1 MFKKEMRLAV
11 VIYGGASLALY
22 MHGVSKELLKLVRA
36 SKILHEV
43 GAERAATMPY
53 RESPDQRGADTEA
66 VYFELLKRINKHCHF
81 RVVIDVIAG
90 ASAGAINGVMLGK
103 AIVDDGELDA
113 QTSMW
118 LSDADVDYLSREKS
132 SAWSKWYLYPFLRTL
147 SFWLPEE
154 IGALP
159 ETREKLARLVR
170 SSWFEPPFSG
180 VRLCEHF
187 LDALQKIILSRR
199 DASSLLPPGQRLDM
213 YASITDLRG
222 YPGTI
227 RLNEELVAREWEHAA
242 YCHLTHVAGAA
253 ESDPGGF
260 SDANLPALV
269 WAARASSSFAGA
281 FPPFHHAELR
291 QILQARG
298 LAWPGEAAFLAQNV
312 FVRSGAPA
320 SQLFDPA
327 DRYFVDGGIVNNKPF
342 GAAMQALNQRSADR
356 HVDRYIVYIEPDPRV
371 EQSDDADAELGYLST
386 IRAALSTIP
395 RNQPI
400 LDELNEIVAQDK
412 RVQVNRR
419 IVEGN
424 REQIQQ
430 IVDRLEGVQAGQP
443 LSCDLIAYLRVGVA
457 EAAVD
462 DMGLAFRAYVQR
474 RVWRLTEALVDEWML
489 LSADP
494 NRRETREAMR
504 GSIELW
510 WNAGEDWTR
519 DHLQDGFLDR
529 FDVTFRIRRL
539 QFVIRRLNQHADI
552 VDLDEESR
560 DALDEFKHVA
570 YGFLEQLYEM
580 RRARLLMDDSLLGQL
595 AAAAKLLPL
604 NRDQSRELLR
614 ALSAALGLGAF
625 DRDVDQAFFEFS
637 THLSDED
644 VRRVFLSDYVGFP
657 LYDVLLF
664 TPGTSDIGPDPLTPI
679 RVERISPE
687 DADSLASAFAGL
699 RCRDLMGFIGFF
711 NRGYREH
718 DYLWGRLNGADRIVD
733 LLQSAFP
740 DGIEDAEA
748 LRHELFEV
756 IVTSEKRRLYRCD
769 EELAKLDELLSSNS
783 AHSVDG

>member
-11 VIYGGASLALY
+11 VIYGGASLAIY

-43 GAERAATMPY
+43 GTKRAANMPY
-53 RESPDQRGADTEA
+53 RESPDHRDSDTEA

-113 QTSMW
+113 QTPMW
-118 LSDADVDYLSREKS
+118 LSDADVDYLSNEKS
-132 SAWSKWYLYPFLRTL
+132 SWNKWYLYPLLRTL
-147 SFWLPEE
+147 SFWLPGDL
-154 IGALP
+154 GAHP
-159 ETREKLARLVR
+159 ETREKLTRLIR

-180 VRLCEHF
+180 VRLSEHF
-187 LDALQKIILSRR
+187 LDALQKIMDSRR
-199 DASSLLPPGQRLDM
+199 EGSTLLPPGARLDM
-213 YASITDLRG
+213 YASITDLQG

-227 RLNEELVAREWEHAA
+227 RLHEELVAREWEHAA

-253 ESDPGGF
+253 DPNTSDF
-260 SDANLPALV
+260 RDDNVPALV

-281 FPPFHHAELR
+281 FPPFHHNELR
-291 QILQARG
+291 ELLQARG
-298 LAWPGEAAFLAQNV
+298 LAWPGEAAFLAQKV
-312 FVRSGAPA
+312 FVRSGTPA
-320 SQLFDPA
+320 SQIMDPA

-342 GAAMQALNQRSADR
+342 GAAMQGLNQRSADR

-371 EQSDDADAELGYLST
+371 EQTGDADDELGYLST

-400 LDELNEIVAQDK
+400 LDELKEIVAQDK
-412 RVQVNRR
+412 RVQMNRR

-430 IVDRLEGVQAGQP
+430 IVDRLQAVHAGQP

-457 EAAVD
+457 EAAVEE
-462 DMGLAFRAYVQR
+462 MGLAFRAYVQR
-474 RVWRLTEALVDEWML
+474 RVWRLTDALVDEWML

-494 NRRETREAMR
+494 NRRETRLTMR
-504 GSIELW
+504 ASIELW

-539 QFVIRRLNQHADI
+539 QFVIRRLNQHADM

-560 DALDEFKHVA
+560 DALDEFKRVA
-570 YGFLEQLYEM
+570 YGLLEQVYEM
-580 RRARLLMDDSLLGQL
+580 RRARLMDDSLIGQL
-595 AAAAKLLPL
+595 AEAAKLLPL

-614 ALSAALGLGAF
+614 ALSAGLGLGGF

-687 DADSLASAFAGL
+687 DASSISGAFTGL
-699 RCRDLMGFIGFF
+699 RCRGLMGFIGFF
-711 NRGYREH
+711 NRDYREH

-756 IVTSEKRRLYRCD
+756 IVATEKRRLYRCD
-769 EELAKLDELLSSNS
+769 EELAKLEELLSSSS
-783 AHSVDG
+783 ARSVDG